1 MENIFRDIEDSD
13 VFIDDIGAF
22 SKCWKSHLK
31 LLHKILTR
39 LQDNGFTVNPRKC
52 EWGVKETDY
61 LGYWLTPT
69 GLKPWKKKV
78 DAILKMDRPRNI
90 KQLRSFLGAVN
101 FYRDMWPRR
110 SHVLK
115 PLTELTGKGQFVWTP
130 VQLRISTHKNDG
142 ATYRGRPCAHESLR
156 SYESFDRSRCVLR
169 LS

>member
-1 MENIFRDIEDSD
+1 MLEITSQT
-13 VFIDDIGAF
+13 
-22 SKCWKSHLK
+22 
-31 LLHKILTR
+31 LTQNSNSITR
-39 LQDNGFTVNPRKC
+39 QWFYGFTVNPRKC

-110 SHVLK
+110 SHVLN
-115 PLTELTGKGQFVWTP
+115 P
-130 VQLRISTHKNDG
+130 
-142 ATYRGRPCAHESLR
+142 
-156 SYESFDRSRCVLR
+156 
-169 LS
+169 